1 MLRASKNMILE
12 LTANDKIT
20 LRFSLI
26 ENKVNTERRIKETTE
41 ELNSSKNIKE
51 VRETTLRLQIMKGKL
66 DSITNLLNKI

>member
-1 MLRASKNMILE
+1 MILE

-26 ENKVNTERRIKETTE
+26 ENKVNTERRIEETTE
-41 ELNSSKNIKE
+41 ELNGSKNIKE
-51 VRETTLRLQIMKGKL
+51 VRETTLRLQVMKEKL

>member
-1 MLRASKNMILE
+1 MILE

-26 ENKVNTERRIKETTE
+26 ENKVNTERRIRETTE

-51 VRETTLRLQIMKGKL
+51 VRQNTLRLQIMKEKL

>member
-1 MLRASKNMILE
+1 MILE

-26 ENKVNTERRIKETTE
+26 ENKVNTERRITETTE

-51 VRETTLRLQIMKGKL
+51 VRENTLRLQVMKEKL

>member
-1 MLRASKNMILE
+1 MILE

-26 ENKVNTERRIKETTE
+26 ENKVNTETRIRETTE

-51 VRETTLRLQIMKGKL
+51 VRETTLRLQVMKEKL

>member
-1 MLRASKNMILE
+1 MILE

-26 ENKVNTERRIKETTE
+26 ENKVNTERRITETTE
-41 ELNSSKNIKE
+41 ELNGSKNIKE
-51 VRETTLRLQIMKGKL
+51 VRENTLRLQIMKEKL